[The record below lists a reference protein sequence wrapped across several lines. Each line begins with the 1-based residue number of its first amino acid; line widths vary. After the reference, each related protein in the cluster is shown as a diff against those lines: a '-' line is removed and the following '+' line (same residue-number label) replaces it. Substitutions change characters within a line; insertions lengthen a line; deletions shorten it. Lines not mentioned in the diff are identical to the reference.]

1 MAAFYGVPADELLD
15 RTPERLGICY
25 VSWAAAT
32 KARALKAVKLK
43 AMPVATI
50 GSF

>member
-25 VSWAAAT
+25 VAWSAARRQ
-32 KARALKAVKLK
+32 RALSAVKLK